1 MESSTIN
8 VGNWLKM
15 ASQGLGQVENPQLEA
30 QLILG
35 KVLAL
40 SRSRILAHPEILL
53 DPSQIAELAILME
66 RRTSGEPLPY
76 ILGTWEFFNLTFM
89 VSPAVLIPR
98 PETELLVEKAIDWLL
113 SNPDR
118 RRAADVG
125 IGSGAVAT
133 ALLVNV
139 LGLQMAASDISRKAL
154 QIARQNLTAHHVFEA
169 ASLVQCD
176 LLSAMS
182 GPFDLVCANLPYI
195 PSSKLAGLDVAQ
207 NEPWTALDGGPD
219 GLLYI
224 EQLTADANRWLAPGG
239 MLMLEIEADQGES
252 APAMMR
258 RYFPTSRIEL
268 FTDLAGLPRVV
279 TLQR

>member
-8 VGNWLKM
+8 VGTWLKL
-15 ASQGLGQVENPQLEA
+15 ASQALGQVENPQLEA

-35 KVLAL
+35 KALAL
-40 SRSRILAHPEILL
+40 TRSQILAHPEFLL
-53 DPSQIAELAILME
+53 NPRQVAELAILLE
-66 RRTSGEPLPY
+66 RRTTGEPLPY
-76 ILGTWEFFNLTFM
+76 ILGTWEFYNLTFM

-125 IGSGAVAT
+125 IGSGAIAT

-139 LGLQMAASDISRKAL
+139 RGLKMVASDISRAAL
-154 QIARQNLTAHHVFEA
+154 EIARQNLAAHHVLNTVH
-169 ASLVQCD
+169 LVHCD
-176 LLSAMS
+176 LLSAVS

-195 PSSKLAGLDVAQ
+195 PHAKLAGLVVAQ
-207 NEPWTALDGGPD
+207 NEPWTALNGGPD
-219 GLLYI
+219 GLQYI
-224 EQLTADANRWLAPGG
+224 EQLTADATRWLAPGG
-239 MLMLEIEADQGES
+239 MLMVEIEADHGEV

-258 RYFPTSRIEL
+258 SYFPTSRIEL
-268 FTDLAGLPRVV
+268 FTDLAGLPSLV